1 MRFLKV
7 KKSQNLTGTI
17 SMPASKTHSFR
28 ALVLGALAD
37 GNSIIREP
45 KLSPDWDE
53 GVYGFR
59 KNKSHKK
66 VQLFKDFL
74 QENNIFIISIDQK
87 VAEKYLDIKIDLE
100 IKRIPLDEFD
110 LLIAATALANN
121 LSLST
126 RNVKHFKRINF

>member
-1 MRFLKV
+1 MGILIDSNIIIDFLNNQDSAVDFFKNR
-7 KKSQNLTGTI
+7 SQNKDLFI
-17 SMPASKTHSFR
+17 
-28 ALVLGALAD
+28 
-37 GNSIIREP
+37 SIISWAEV
-45 KLSPDWDE
+45 
-53 GVYGFR
+53 VYGFR

-126 RNVKHFKRINF
+126 RNVKHFKRINNLILL

>member
-1 MRFLKV
+1 MGILIDSNIIIDFLNNQDSAVDFFKN
-7 KKSQNLTGTI
+7 KSQNKDLFI
-17 SMPASKTHSFR
+17 
-28 ALVLGALAD
+28 
-37 GNSIIREP
+37 SIISWAEV
-45 KLSPDWDE
+45 
-53 GVYGFR
+53 VYGFR

-87 VAEKYLDIKIDLE
+87 VTEKYLDIKIDLE

-126 RNVKHFKRINF
+126 RNVKHFKRINNLILL